1 MKGKTALYLAA
12 ALMVLGACGKPGL
25 KEPWDKG
32 GFETGEYR
40 NVFVEVGH
48 SPAEVEQKLEEVF
61 QEVFFGPDRCY
72 FEVGDSLGYMSDVK
86 NYDVRT
92 EGQSYGMMIAVQMD
106 RKDILLPH

>member
-72 FEVGDSLGYMSDVK
+72 RSDTCPTS
-86 NYDVRT
+86 RT
-92 EGQSYGMMIAVQMD
+92 MTSAP
-106 RKDILLPH
+106 KASPTA